1 VVEPL
6 RKGAAVLATDVR
18 WNHNIHYHLLI
29 LAAVPPGCRTALD
42 VGCGEGTL
50 TREPR
55 AVVPSITGIDL
66 DARSLELARRHPDRN
81 GVEYVRG
88 DFLTHPFEPESF
100 DMVVSVAA
108 LHHMDAEAALD
119 RMRALLGPGGVL
131 ALVGLARDRFPRDLP
146 LALAGMVTHRWHRWR
161 KGYWQHPAP
170 ALAILPAVD
179 PARCKIAGR
188 GAGTTDLTAE
198 PPRAA
203 IMPPGQGPSG
213 SPRSRRT
220 GAG

>member
-18 WNHNIHYHLLI
+18 WNHNIHYHPLI

-170 ALAILPAVD
+170 VVWPPPQTYAEVRGTAARLLPEVRFRRHLLWRYSLLWTR
-179 PARCKIAGR
+179 PGARSLDVELGR
-188 GAGTTDLTAE
+188 Q
-198 PPRAA
+198 
-203 IMPPGQGPSG
+203 I
-213 SPRSRRT
+213 
-220 GAG
+220 